1 MSQPTT
7 DIVAA
12 DTTGDIEK
20 QGIAAFNI
28 NEVHYT
34 GPMETFD
41 DRVALLNAVNDS
53 SKLSE
58 FMSKNAGESF
68 DIENV
73 AIQRVDLTNETT
85 GETVA
90 APMVFLVGKD
100 MKGNS
105 LCLSSVSVGVYNSVT
120 QIIAIL
126 GEPSSWPA
134 PLRVRPKSLET
145 PKGRVFTLVPLV
157 S

>member
-20 QGIAAFNI
+20 QGIAAFNL

-34 GPMETFD
+34 GAMETFD

-58 FMSKNAGESF
+58 FMSKHAGEEF

-100 MKGNS
+100 MKGNP